1 MGKFIRRILNDTKS
15 RLFLIAFSAPKHTKP
30 VEETGGITHR
40 TATGAGHRCG
50 ADGSVVFEV
59 EGLED
64 VAAVGASE

>member
-40 TATGAGHRCG
+40 TAAWAGHWHG
-50 ADGSVVFEV
+50 VNGGVVFEV

-64 VAAVGASE
+64 VTAVGATE